1 MLQYSALR
9 ASHAQCQEGITKRDL
24 IGLFPGD
31 MSPTS
36 VVTSTPLQSD
46 AVGRPAGLPPEWQRS
61 RQKQA
66 QLRQRKT
73 RAELT
78 EMGMR
83 AELAMIASKSP
94 QHAQRV
100 WVLAQEATIYQS
112 IK

>member
-24 IGLFPGD
+24 IGLFPSD

-46 AVGRPAGLPPEWQRS
+46 AVGRPAGLPPEWHERS

-66 QLRQRKT
+66 RKR
-73 RAELT
+73 RA